1 MALHD
6 CSVWGRPSL
15 HYSVCFGSW
24 FTFRYAESYF
34 AYKRECFPVTSNF
47 GVAQYDSVTRQ
58 HHVSQLKSAARALR
72 EREDAPAATHDAPG
86 SPALV
91 QKSNDVAL
99 PAAMSLAVR
108 CMPDRIPKPTSKDA
122 RELQL
127 RYVAWWA
134 VLGENNLDV
143 GDLGEADP
151 MDENEDEGAAAASAD
166 VAESLDPAPAASL
179 EPGSP
184 LRELGSAPSAFAPP
198 AEGIDPQQGEPSILG
213 ALAGV
218 ERQEA
223 NLRSLMED
231 PDKEEDPTKLE
242 WLFEKV
248 RTSTE
253 QGSDAVDPWDPMD
266 VFDAAMNFEKY
277 HSLVALA
284 PLMHRFI
291 QFAQGPRCFRKFK
304 QSKTAWS
311 ERNQLDHD
319 LKLIREGLQLDPQC
333 RGARMQGWHASSLVR
348 AREVVD
354 ATDFGAEGAAI
365 PPIAFN
371 PSRQARIVSNEE
383 HMPDHPQVLLIDGDV
398 FFVLG
403 GQRVKPA
410 QANARGIA
418 RLFYTTTS
426 AEHVQALCLL
436 RTTAEKFPWV
446 TFSWTSRPRFIRLTK
461 KAMANMLE
469 LRVLEHR
476 EDAGNTAMEMEL
488 HPVAVTKICE
498 ARIDVLNAKTDK
510 QMKAK
515 LKEMA
520 DPGHLKG
527 HAKITYDIYSFMD
540 RGWTPAGSAPTPS
553 CKWKWTHPALS
564 SFIHISCIEHGS
576 QLQRAW
582 LSDV

>member
-1 MALHD
+1 
-6 CSVWGRPSL
+6 
-15 HYSVCFGSW
+15 
-24 FTFRYAESYF
+24 
-34 AYKRECFPVTSNF
+34 
-47 GVAQYDSVTRQ
+47 
-58 HHVSQLKSAARALR
+58 
-72 EREDAPAATHDAPG
+72 
-86 SPALV
+86 
-91 QKSNDVAL
+91 
-99 PAAMSLAVR
+99 
-108 CMPDRIPKPTSKDA
+108 MPRRIPKPTSKDA
-122 RELQL
+122 RELQD

-143 GDLGEADP
+143 GYLGEADP
-151 MDENEDEGAAAASAD
+151 MDENEEAAAASAD

-184 LRELGSAPSAFAPP
+184 LRELGSAPSALAPP
-198 AEGIDPQQGEPSILG
+198 AEGIDPQQGEPSILE

-231 PDKEEDPTKLE
+231 PAKEEDPAKLE
-242 WLFEKV
+242 WLFETYESKE
-248 RTSTE
+248 RTSKE
-253 QGSDAVDPWDPMD
+253 QGSDVVDPWDPMD
-266 VFDAAMNFEKY
+266 VFCAVIDFEKY

-304 QSKTAWS
+304 QPKTEWS
-311 ERNQLDHD
+311 ERNKMDHD

-371 PSRQARIVSNEE
+371 PSRQARIVSKEE

-410 QANARGIA
+410 QGNGRGIA

-426 AEHVQALCLL
+426 VEHVQGLFLL

-446 TFSWTSRPRFIRLTK
+446 TFSWTSMPMFMRLTK
-461 KAMANMLE
+461 KTRANIRE

-476 EDAGNTAMEMEL
+476 EGLEENTAMEIML
-488 HPVAVTKICE
+488 HPDAVTAVWAAKID
-498 ARIDVLNAKTDK
+498 ALNAKTDK

-515 LKEMA
+515 LKEVA

-527 HAKITYDIYSFMD
+527 HAKIIYDIYSFVE

-553 CKWKWTHPALS
+553 CKWKWTHPALY

-576 QLQRAW
+576 QMQRAW